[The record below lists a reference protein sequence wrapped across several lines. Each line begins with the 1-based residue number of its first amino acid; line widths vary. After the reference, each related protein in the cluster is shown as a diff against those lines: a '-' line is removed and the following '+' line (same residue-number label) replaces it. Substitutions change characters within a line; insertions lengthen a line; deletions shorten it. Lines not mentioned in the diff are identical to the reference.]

1 MGTDRGPASG
11 AAALGNY
18 SFRTDDLDHAVEF
31 VTRNFADHSRVARGR
46 GPLGYRV
53 LAAISADCAS
63 GLSTCALPTIV
74 RAATRTVVMHLP
86 LEHGAEYQI
95 GRRRLHSA
103 RDVAVLLCPGHDY
116 TVVTPP
122 GESLALLVE
131 PSLLEVEIDA
141 LLARRPGNWM
151 LKSMRLSLSPANIRM
166 LRDLVKRHSVAV
178 GQAQL
183 TPGLD
188 ELRAVKNEMAA
199 WLAKR
204 VVDADGLMSMSA
216 SRRQVAQRVDGWI
229 RQHLSQPITLEHL
242 TAASRVSAR
251 SVQEACRVQW
261 GQTPLELV
269 AARRLEAARSA
280 LAAGAVATVTEAA
293 VHCGFS
299 HLGRFS
305 ISYRRAFG
313 ESPSDTLARAPNGCR
328 SRCGRV
334 DPTPA

>member
-1 MGTDRGPASG
+1 MGADRRPVIG
-11 AAALGNY
+11 AVALRSY
-18 SFRTDDLDHAVEF
+18 AFRTDDLDHAVEF
-31 VTRNFADHSRVARGR
+31 VTRNFGEHSRVAGGR

-63 GLSTCALPTIV
+63 GLSSCALPTIV
-74 RAATRTVVMHLP
+74 RTATRTVVMHLP
-86 LEHGAEYQI
+86 LEHGAEYRI

-103 RDVAVLLCPGHDY
+103 RNVAVLLGPGHDY

-122 GESLALLVE
+122 GESLALMVE
-131 PSLLEVEIDA
+131 PSLLELQIDA
-141 LLARRPGNWM
+141 HLARRPRNWT
-151 LKSMRLSLSPANIRM
+151 LKSMSLALSPANIRV
-166 LRDLVKRHSVAV
+166 LRNLVKRHGVAV
-178 GQAQL
+178 GQAQR
-183 TPGLD
+183 TFGLD
-188 ELRAVKNEMAA
+188 ELRAVENEMAA

-216 SRRQVAQRVDGWI
+216 SSRQVARRVDGWI

-242 TAASRVSAR
+242 QAAARVSAR

-269 AARRLEAARSA
+269 AARRLEAARSI
-280 LAAGAVATVTEAA
+280 LAAGAVSTVTEAA
-293 VHCGFS
+293 VHSGFS

-305 ISYRRAFG
+305 IIYRRAFG

-328 SRCGRV
+328 SRRGR
-334 DPTPA
+334 DDLTPA